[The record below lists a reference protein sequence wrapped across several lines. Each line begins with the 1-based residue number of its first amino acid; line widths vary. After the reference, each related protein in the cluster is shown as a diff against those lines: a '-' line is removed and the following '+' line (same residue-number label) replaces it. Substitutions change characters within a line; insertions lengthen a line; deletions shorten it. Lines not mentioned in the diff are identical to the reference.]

1 LQAFTDISHHPAV
14 AFGNTENGCF
24 WILQGVD
31 NQYSNYYQIL
41 SYSTGKERD
50 EETGY
55 GYFGARYM
63 DHELMTM
70 WLSVD
75 PMADKYPS
83 ISPYAYCAWN
93 PIKLVDPD
101 GRDVEIIKDDENKKV
116 TIRANFYYNKKNL
129 GSEADVFLDGFNNAL
144 KSWETDIKTALGDN
158 ALGASGYDISF
169 EFNILESD
177 NPVQSANNDRIGN
190 SLTNDL
196 DYYDAIASVT
206 NNKHLTANLPT
217 HSRVDKPEAWD
228 PLFYSTTE
236 YQGDLKHEIG
246 HMFGLYD
253 RYPEAKNPAP
263 YLANDLMDKAIVTRG
278 NAVEPF
284 KRVWKSAG
292 LDQVGSRSVLINQNN
307 REVW

>member
-1 LQAFTDISHHPAV
+1 
-14 AFGNTENGCF
+14 
-24 WILQGVD
+24 
-31 NQYSNYYQIL
+31 
-41 SYSTGKERD
+41 
-50 EETGY
+50 
-55 GYFGARYM
+55 M

-83 ISPYAYCAWN
+83 TSPYAYCAWN
-93 PIKLVDPD
+93 PMKLVDPD

-253 RYPEAKNPAP
+253 RYPEAKNPAT

>member
-1 LQAFTDISHHPAV
+1 MRYFNKFSVLQTSGNIIYQHTTT
-14 AFGNTENGCF
+14 FGNTENGCF

-31 NQYSNYYQIL
+31 NQYSNFYQIL

-70 WLSVD
+70 WLNVD

-93 PIKLVDPD
+93 PVKLVDPD

-217 HSRVDKPEAWD
+217 HSRVDKPEA
-228 PLFYSTTE
+228 
-236 YQGDLKHEIG
+236 
-246 HMFGLYD
+246 
-253 RYPEAKNPAP
+253 
-263 YLANDLMDKAIVTRG
+263 
-278 NAVEPF
+278 
-284 KRVWKSAG
+284 
-292 LDQVGSRSVLINQNN
+292 
-307 REVW
+307 